1 MNGLLKSRKFW
12 VLVLDTVIALVSYFV
27 TKYAAPSMTDDVL
40 IFIGVLQP
48 VFLMMINAI
57 AKEDAAA
64 KAAGTFRY

>member
-1 MNGLLKSRKFW
+1 
-12 VLVLDTVIALVSYFV
+12 
-27 TKYAAPSMTDDVL
+27 MTDDVL